1 MPPAAKQRFLSLKGK
16 TGYYTGTEGRGSDIS
31 ARESKSYW
39 VDSAKH
45 IGLYDSEEGIKRW
58 AAAPTVSAAALS
70 AVQAGSSTK

>member
-1 MPPAAKQRFLSLKGK
+1 MPPAAKRRFLSLKGK
-16 TGYYTGTEGRGSDIS
+16 TGYTDTAGRGSDIS

-39 VDSAKH
+39 VDSAKQ

-70 AVQAGSSTK
+70 AVQTGSSTK